1 MNYNYEKCIVM
12 VREGKLP
19 KVYDYLYD
27 GETSEDA
34 EERGFKAKVNNL
46 NTYLHH
52 HEHFPNV
59 QEDGTE
65 YWQSMYERE
74 SHTEYKAMSV
84 KEFQKL
90 ERTSILENPLEEIT
104 EECFQEMLDILPPLC
119 YVEHKGVVM
128 FCMSEFYTGSYTMQY
143 AKEKKSGKY
152 YRKLV
157 DFKDKSTWICEQL
170 ANQKIA

>member
-12 VREGKLP
+12 VREEKIP
-19 KVYDYLYD
+19 RVYDYLYD
-27 GETSEDA
+27 NETEEEA
-34 EERGFKAKVNNL
+34 EERVFKVKVNNL

-59 QEDGTE
+59 LEDGSE
-65 YWQSMYERE
+65 YWQSMYETE
-74 SHTEYKAMSV
+74 VHTKYKAMSV
-84 KEFQKL
+84 AQFKAL
-90 ERTSILENPLEEIT
+90 ERTSILGNPLEEIT
-104 EECFQEMLDILPPLC
+104 EECFDEMLNVLPPLC
-119 YVEHKGVVM
+119 YTEHHGVVM

-143 AKEKKSGKY
+143 AKEKQTGKY

-170 ANQKIA
+170 MKQKSA

>member
-12 VREGKLP
+12 VREEKIP
-19 KVYDYLYD
+19 RVYDYLYD
-27 GETSEDA
+27 NETEEEA
-34 EERGFKAKVNNL
+34 EERGFKVKVNNL

-59 QEDGTE
+59 QEDGSE
-65 YWQSMYERE
+65 YWQSMYETE
-74 SHTEYKAMSV
+74 VHTEYKAMSV
-84 KEFQKL
+84 AQFKAL

-104 EECFQEMLDILPPLC
+104 EECFDEMLNVLPPLC
-119 YVEHKGVVM
+119 YTERHGVVM

-143 AKEKKSGKY
+143 AKEKQTGKY

-170 ANQKIA
+170 MKQKSA